1 MELYF
6 DDDASLAWRWTRSH
20 RKSKKVESG
29 LIMEKVAT
37 FAILGDSAASGVG
50 DSDKNGVTKGWGYYL
65 AKHFQ
70 DPLVY
75 INLSRPG
82 AQSAEVLEDQLP
94 KALVFKPDIAAVIV
108 GGNDALRNGFDPN
121 KLHQNLRATIL
132 ELKKSGAEVLLL
144 QLHDPTQI
152 VPLPRLLARVLSR
165 RINAVNR
172 VIHSVGREFNAQIL
186 LTRSIQ
192 DIYERK
198 VWHVDRMHPSKYGHQ
213 LMATH
218 FREILLRRNWQIDPI
233 IIEPTPITSK
243 KSSVKWMLRNGTPW
257 FFKRSFDLFPAALLL
272 MSIEFFKIIFM
283 RQTNELGTIY
293 YPEFS
298 PQSHWDLQ
306 EVNEARVS

>member
-1 MELYF
+1 
-6 DDDASLAWRWTRSH
+6 
-20 RKSKKVESG
+20 
-29 LIMEKVAT
+29 MEKVAT

-50 DSDKNGVTKGWGYYL
+50 DSDKNGVTRGWGYYL

-75 INLSRPG
+75 VNLSRPG
-82 AQSAEVLEDQLP
+82 AQSGEVLEDQLP

-144 QLHDPTQI
+144 QLHDPSRI
-152 VPLPRLLARVLSR
+152 VPLPRLLARVLCR

-213 LMATH
+213 IMATH
-218 FREILLRRNWQIDPI
+218 FREILLRCNWRIDPI
-233 IIEPTPITSK
+233 SLEETPITSK
-243 KSSVKWMLRNGTPW
+243 KSSMIWMLRNGTPW

-272 MSIEFFKIIFM
+272 MGIELFKIVFK
-283 RQTNELGTIY
+283 RQGNELGTMY

>member
-1 MELYF
+1 ME
-6 DDDASLAWRWTRSH
+6 S
-20 RKSKKVESG
+20 
-29 LIMEKVAT
+29 VAT

-50 DSDKNGVTKGWGYYL
+50 DSDKNGVTRGWGYYL

-75 INLSRPG
+75 VNLSRPG

-94 KALVFKPDIAAVIV
+94 KALMFKPDIAAVIV

-121 KLHQNLRATIL
+121 KLHQNLRATIS

-218 FREILLRRNWQIDPI
+218 FREILLRRNWR
-233 IIEPTPITSK
+233 IEPITIEETPATSK
-243 KSSVKWMLRNGTPW
+243 KSKMLWMLKNGTPW

-272 MSIEFFKIIFM
+272 MSIEFFKMIFV
-283 RQTNELGTIY
+283 RQANELGTMY

>member
-1 MELYF
+1 ME
-6 DDDASLAWRWTRSH
+6 S
-20 RKSKKVESG
+20 
-29 LIMEKVAT
+29 VAT

-50 DSDKNGVTKGWGYYL
+50 DSDKNGVTRGWGYYL

-94 KALVFKPDIAAVIV
+94 KALMFKPDIAAVIV

-121 KLHQNLRATIL
+121 KLHQNLRATIS

-165 RINAVNR
+165 RINVVNR

-218 FREILLRRNWQIDPI
+218 FREILLRRNWR
-233 IIEPTPITSK
+233 IEPITIEETPATSK
-243 KSSVKWMLRNGTPW
+243 KSKMLWMLKNGTPW

-272 MSIEFFKIIFM
+272 MSIEFFKMIFV
-283 RQTNELGTIY
+283 RQANELGTMY

>member
-1 MELYF
+1 MEN
-6 DDDASLAWRWTRSH
+6 
-20 RKSKKVESG
+20 
-29 LIMEKVAT
+29 VAT

-50 DSDKNGVTKGWGYYL
+50 DSDKNGVTRGWGYYL

-121 KLHQNLRATIL
+121 KLHRNLRFTIS

-213 LMATH
+213 LIATH

-233 IIEPTPITSK
+233 TIEATPVTSK
-243 KSSVKWMLRNGTPW
+243 KTSVLWMLRNGTPW

-272 MSIEFFKIIFM
+272 MSIEFFKIIFV
-283 RQTNELGTIY
+283 RQANELGTMY

>member
-1 MELYF
+1 ME
-6 DDDASLAWRWTRSH
+6 R
-20 RKSKKVESG
+20 
-29 LIMEKVAT
+29 VAT

-75 INLSRPG
+75 VNLSRPG

-94 KALVFKPDIAAVIV
+94 RALMFKPDIAAVIV

-121 KLHQNLRATIL
+121 KLHQNLRATIS
-132 ELKKSGAEVLLL
+132 ELKRSGAEVLLL

-152 VPLPRLLARVLSR
+152 VPLPKLLAQVLSR

-172 VIHSVGREFNAQIL
+172 VIHSIGREFNAQIL

-192 DIYERK
+192 DIYERR
-198 VWHVDRMHPSKYGHQ
+198 VWHIDRMHPSKYGHQ
-213 LMATH
+213 IMATH
-218 FREILLRRNWQIDPI
+218 FREILLRRNWKIDPI
-233 IIEPTPITSK
+233 AIEETPATSK
-243 KSSVKWMLRNGTPW
+243 KASIIWMLRNGTPW
-257 FFKRSFDLFPAALLL
+257 FFKRSFDLFPAAIFL
-272 MSIEFFKIIFM
+272 MGIEIFKTVFRRHVDEI
-283 RQTNELGTIY
+283 GTMY

>member
-1 MELYF
+1 MNE
-6 DDDASLAWRWTRSH
+6 
-20 RKSKKVESG
+20 
-29 LIMEKVAT
+29 VAT

-50 DSDKNGVTKGWGYYL
+50 DSDKNGVTRGWGYHL

-75 INLSRPG
+75 VNLSRPG

-94 KALVFKPDIAAVIV
+94 KALAFKPDIAAVIV

-121 KLHQNLRATIL
+121 KLHQNLRTTIS
-132 ELKKSGAEVLLL
+132 ELKKSGSEVLLL
-144 QLHDPTQI
+144 QLHDPTRI

-192 DIYERK
+192 NIYERR

-218 FREILLRRNWQIDPI
+218 FREILLRCNWRIDPI
-233 IIEPTPITSK
+233 VIEETPITSK
-243 KSSVKWMLRNGTPW
+243 KSSVIWMLRNGTPW

-272 MSIEFFKIIFM
+272 MSIELFKIIFK
-283 RQTNELGTIY
+283 RQSNEVGTMY

>member
-1 MELYF
+1 M
-6 DDDASLAWRWTRSH
+6 
-20 RKSKKVESG
+20 
-29 LIMEKVAT
+29 
-37 FAILGDSAASGVG
+37 
-50 DSDKNGVTKGWGYYL
+50 
-65 AKHFQ
+65 
-70 DPLVY
+70 
-75 INLSRPG
+75 
-82 AQSAEVLEDQLP
+82 
-94 KALVFKPDIAAVIV
+94 FKPDIAAVIV

-121 KLHQNLRATIL
+121 KLHQNLRATIS

-152 VPLPRLLARVLSR
+152 VPLPRLLAQVLSR

-172 VIHSVGREFNAQIL
+172 VIHSIGREFNAQIL

-213 LMATH
+213 IMATH
-218 FREILLRRNWQIDPI
+218 FREILLRRNWEIDPI
-233 IIEPTPITSK
+233 TIEETPVASK
-243 KSSVKWMLRNGTPW
+243 KASIIWMLRNGTPW
-257 FFKRSFDLFPAALLL
+257 FFKRSFDLFPAAIFL
-272 MSIEFFKIIFM
+272 MSIEIFKTVFRRHTDEI
-283 RQTNELGTIY
+283 GTLY

>member
-1 MELYF
+1 ME
-6 DDDASLAWRWTRSH
+6 S
-20 RKSKKVESG
+20 
-29 LIMEKVAT
+29 VAT

-50 DSDKNGVTKGWGYYL
+50 DSDKNGVTRGWGYYL

-94 KALVFKPDIAAVIV
+94 KALMFKPDIAAVIV
-108 GGNDALRNGFDPN
+108 GGNDALRNGFDPD
-121 KLHQNLRATIL
+121 KLHQNLRATIS

-218 FREILLRRNWQIDPI
+218 FREILLRRNWR
-233 IIEPTPITSK
+233 IEPITIEETPVTSK
-243 KSSVKWMLRNGTPW
+243 KSKVVWMLKNGTPW

-272 MSIEFFKIIFM
+272 MSIEFFKMIFV
-283 RQTNELGTIY
+283 RQANELGTMY

>member
-1 MELYF
+1 ME
-6 DDDASLAWRWTRSH
+6 S
-20 RKSKKVESG
+20 
-29 LIMEKVAT
+29 VAT

-94 KALVFKPDIAAVIV
+94 KALIFKPDIAAVIV

-121 KLHQNLRATIL
+121 KLHQNLRATIS

-144 QLHDPTQI
+144 QLHDPTLI

-213 LMATH
+213 LIATH

-233 IIEPTPITSK
+233 TIEATLSTSK
-243 KSSVKWMLRNGTPW
+243 KSKVVWMLKNGTPW

-283 RQTNELGTIY
+283 RQAHELGTLY

>member
-1 MELYF
+1 
-6 DDDASLAWRWTRSH
+6 
-20 RKSKKVESG
+20 
-29 LIMEKVAT
+29 MEKVAT

-50 DSDKNGVTKGWGYYL
+50 DSDKNGITKGWGYYL

-121 KLHQNLRATIL
+121 KLHQNLRATIS
-132 ELKKSGAEVLLL
+132 ELKRSGAEVLLL

-152 VPLPRLLARVLSR
+152 VPLPKLLARVLTR

-172 VIHSVGREFNAQIL
+172 VIHSVGHEFNAQIL
-186 LTRSIQ
+186 LTRSIE

-198 VWHVDRMHPSKYGHQ
+198 VWHIDRMHPSKYGHQ
-213 LMATH
+213 IMATH

-233 IIEPTPITSK
+233 AIEETPLTSK
-243 KSSVKWMLRNGTPW
+243 KSSIFWMLRNGTPW
-257 FFKRSFDLFPAALLL
+257 FFKRSFDLFPAALIL
-272 MSIEFFKIIFM
+272 MSVELVKIIFV
-283 RQTNELGTIY
+283 RRADELGTMY

-298 PQSHWDLQ
+298 PQSQWDLQ
-306 EVNEARVS
+306 EVNEERVS

>member
-1 MELYF
+1 
-6 DDDASLAWRWTRSH
+6 
-20 RKSKKVESG
+20 
-29 LIMEKVAT
+29 MEKVAT

-50 DSDKNGVTKGWGYYL
+50 DSDKNGVTRGWGYYL

-75 INLSRPG
+75 VNLSRPG

-144 QLHDPTQI
+144 QLHDPSRI
-152 VPLPRLLARVLSR
+152 VPLPRLLARVLCR

-192 DIYERK
+192 EIYERK

-213 LMATH
+213 IMATH
-218 FREILLRRNWQIDPI
+218 FREILLRCNWRIDPI
-233 IIEPTPITSK
+233 SIEETPITSK
-243 KSSVKWMLRNGTPW
+243 KSSMIWMLRNGTPW

-272 MSIEFFKIIFM
+272 MGIELFKIVFK
-283 RQTNELGTIY
+283 RQDNELGTMY

>member
-1 MELYF
+1 ME
-6 DDDASLAWRWTRSH
+6 R
-20 RKSKKVESG
+20 
-29 LIMEKVAT
+29 VAT

-70 DPLVY
+70 NPLVY
-75 INLSRPG
+75 VNLSRPG

-94 KALVFKPDIAAVIV
+94 RALMFKPDIAAVIV

-121 KLHQNLRATIL
+121 KLHHNLRATIS
-132 ELKKSGAEVLLL
+132 ELKRSGAEVLLL

-152 VPLPRLLARVLSR
+152 VPLPKLLAQVLTR

-172 VIHSVGREFNAQIL
+172 VIHSIGREFNAQIL

-192 DIYERK
+192 DIYERR
-198 VWHVDRMHPSKYGHQ
+198 VWHIDRMHPSKYGHQ
-213 LMATH
+213 IMATH
-218 FREILLRRNWQIDPI
+218 FREILLRRNWKIDPI
-233 IIEPTPITSK
+233 AIEETSATSK
-243 KSSVKWMLRNGTPW
+243 KASIAWMLRNGTPW
-257 FFKRSFDLFPAALLL
+257 FFKRSFDLFPAAIFL
-272 MSIEFFKIIFM
+272 MSVEIFKTVFRRHSDEI
-283 RQTNELGTIY
+283 GTMY

>member
-1 MELYF
+1 ME
-6 DDDASLAWRWTRSH
+6 S
-20 RKSKKVESG
+20 
-29 LIMEKVAT
+29 VAT

-50 DSDKNGVTKGWGYYL
+50 DSDKNGVTRGWGYYL

-94 KALVFKPDIAAVIV
+94 KALMFRPDIAAVIV

-121 KLHQNLRATIL
+121 KLHQNLRATIS

-218 FREILLRRNWQIDPI
+218 FREILLRRNWR
-233 IIEPTPITSK
+233 IEPITIEETPVTSK
-243 KSSVKWMLRNGTPW
+243 KSKVVWMLKNGTPW

-272 MSIEFFKIIFM
+272 MSVEFFKIIFM
-283 RQTNELGTIY
+283 RRANELGTLY

>member
-1 MELYF
+1 
-6 DDDASLAWRWTRSH
+6 
-20 RKSKKVESG
+20 
-29 LIMEKVAT
+29 
-37 FAILGDSAASGVG
+37 
-50 DSDKNGVTKGWGYYL
+50 
-65 AKHFQ
+65 
-70 DPLVY
+70 
-75 INLSRPG
+75 
-82 AQSAEVLEDQLP
+82 VLEDQLP

-121 KLHQNLRATIL
+121 KLHQNLRSTIS
-132 ELKKSGAEVLLL
+132 ELKKSGAQVLLL

-213 LMATH
+213 LMAAH
-218 FREILLRRNWQIDPI
+218 FREILLRCNWRIDPI
-233 IIEPTPITSK
+233 TMEETPATSK
-243 KSSVKWMLRNGTPW
+243 KSSIVWMLRNGTPW
-257 FFKRSFDLFPAALLL
+257 FFKRSFDLFPAAVLL
-272 MSIEFFKIIFM
+272 MSIELLKIIFM
-283 RQTNELGTIY
+283 RQANEIGTMY

>member
-1 MELYF
+1 ME
-6 DDDASLAWRWTRSH
+6 R
-20 RKSKKVESG
+20 
-29 LIMEKVAT
+29 VAT

-75 INLSRPG
+75 VNLSRPG

-94 KALVFKPDIAAVIV
+94 RALMFKPDIAAVIV

-121 KLHQNLRATIL
+121 KLHQNLRATIS
-132 ELKKSGAEVLLL
+132 ELKRSGAEVLLL

-152 VPLPRLLARVLSR
+152 VPLPKLLAQVLTR

-172 VIHSVGREFNAQIL
+172 VIHSIGREFNAQIL

-192 DIYERK
+192 DIYERR
-198 VWHVDRMHPSKYGHQ
+198 VWHIDRMHPSKFGHQ
-213 LMATH
+213 IMATH
-218 FREILLRRNWQIDPI
+218 FREILLRRNWKIDPI
-233 IIEPTPITSK
+233 AIEETSATSK
-243 KSSVKWMLRNGTPW
+243 KASIAWMLRNGTPW
-257 FFKRSFDLFPAALLL
+257 FFKRSFDLFPAAIFL
-272 MSIEFFKIIFM
+272 MSIEIFKTVFRRHADEI
-283 RQTNELGTIY
+283 GTMY

>member
-1 MELYF
+1 ME
-6 DDDASLAWRWTRSH
+6 S
-20 RKSKKVESG
+20 
-29 LIMEKVAT
+29 VAT

-50 DSDKNGVTKGWGYYL
+50 DSDKNGVTRGWGYYL

-94 KALVFKPDIAAVIV
+94 KALMFKPDIAAVIV
-108 GGNDALRNGFDPN
+108 GGNDALRNGFDPD
-121 KLHQNLRATIL
+121 KLHQNLRATIS

-218 FREILLRRNWQIDPI
+218 FREILLRRNWR
-233 IIEPTPITSK
+233 IEPITIEETPATSK
-243 KSSVKWMLRNGTPW
+243 KSKMLWMLKNGTPW
-257 FFKRSFDLFPAALLL
+257 FFKRSFDLFPAAVLL
-272 MSIEFFKIIFM
+272 MSIEFFKMIFV
-283 RQTNELGTIY
+283 RQANELGTMY

>member
-1 MELYF
+1 ME
-6 DDDASLAWRWTRSH
+6 S
-20 RKSKKVESG
+20 
-29 LIMEKVAT
+29 VAT

-50 DSDKNGVTKGWGYYL
+50 DSDKNGVTRGWGYYL

-94 KALVFKPDIAAVIV
+94 KALMFKPDIAAVIV

-121 KLHQNLRATIL
+121 KLHQNLRATIS

-218 FREILLRRNWQIDPI
+218 FREILLRRNWR
-233 IIEPTPITSK
+233 IEPIAIEETPVTSK
-243 KSSVKWMLRNGTPW
+243 KSKMLWMLKNGTPW
-257 FFKRSFDLFPAALLL
+257 FFKRSFDLFPAAILL
-272 MSIEFFKIIFM
+272 MSIEFFKMIFV
-283 RQTNELGTIY
+283 RQANELGTMY

>member
-1 MELYF
+1 ME
-6 DDDASLAWRWTRSH
+6 S
-20 RKSKKVESG
+20 
-29 LIMEKVAT
+29 VAT

-50 DSDKNGVTKGWGYYL
+50 DSDKNGVTRGWGYYL

-94 KALVFKPDIAAVIV
+94 KALIFKPDIAAVIV
-108 GGNDALRNGFDPN
+108 GGNDALRNGFDPD
-121 KLHQNLRATIL
+121 KLHQNLRATIS

-218 FREILLRRNWQIDPI
+218 FREILLRRNWR
-233 IIEPTPITSK
+233 IEPITIEETPATSK
-243 KSSVKWMLRNGTPW
+243 KSKMLWMLKNGTPW

-272 MSIEFFKIIFM
+272 MSIEFFKMIFV
-283 RQTNELGTIY
+283 RQANELGTMY

>member
-1 MELYF
+1 ME
-6 DDDASLAWRWTRSH
+6 R
-20 RKSKKVESG
+20 
-29 LIMEKVAT
+29 VAT

-75 INLSRPG
+75 VNLSRPG

-94 KALVFKPDIAAVIV
+94 RALMFKPDIAAVIV

-121 KLHQNLRATIL
+121 KLHQNLRATIS
-132 ELKKSGAEVLLL
+132 ELKRSGAEVLLL

-152 VPLPRLLARVLSR
+152 VPLPKLLAQVLTR

-172 VIHSVGREFNAQIL
+172 VIHSIGREFNAQIL

-192 DIYERK
+192 DIYERR
-198 VWHVDRMHPSKYGHQ
+198 VWHIDRMHPSKFGHQ
-213 LMATH
+213 IMATH
-218 FREILLRRNWQIDPI
+218 FREILLRRNWKIDPI
-233 IIEPTPITSK
+233 AIEETPATSK
-243 KSSVKWMLRNGTPW
+243 KASFAWMLRNGSPW
-257 FFKRSFDLFPAALLL
+257 FFKRSFDLFPAAIFL
-272 MSIEFFKIIFM
+272 MSIEIFKTVFRRHADEI
-283 RQTNELGTIY
+283 GTMY

>member
-1 MELYF
+1 ME
-6 DDDASLAWRWTRSH
+6 S
-20 RKSKKVESG
+20 
-29 LIMEKVAT
+29 VAT

-50 DSDKNGVTKGWGYYL
+50 DSDKNGVTRGWGYYL

-94 KALVFKPDIAAVIV
+94 KALMFKPDIAAVIV
-108 GGNDALRNGFDPN
+108 GGNDALRNGFDPD
-121 KLHQNLRATIL
+121 KLHQNLRATIS

-218 FREILLRRNWQIDPI
+218 FREILLRRNWR
-233 IIEPTPITSK
+233 IEPITIEETPATSK
-243 KSSVKWMLRNGTPW
+243 KSKMLWMLKNGTPW

-272 MSIEFFKIIFM
+272 MSIELFKMIFV
-283 RQTNELGTIY
+283 RQANELGTMY

>member
-1 MELYF
+1 ME
-6 DDDASLAWRWTRSH
+6 R
-20 RKSKKVESG
+20 
-29 LIMEKVAT
+29 VAT

-50 DSDKNGVTKGWGYYL
+50 DSDKNGVTRGWGYYL

-75 INLSRPG
+75 VNLSRPG

-108 GGNDALRNGFDPN
+108 GGNDALRNGFDPS
-121 KLHQNLRATIL
+121 KLHQNLRATIS

-144 QLHDPTQI
+144 QLHDPTRI
-152 VPLPRLLARVLSR
+152 VPLPKLLAQVLSR
-165 RINAVNR
+165 RVNAVNR

-198 VWHVDRMHPSKYGHQ
+198 VWHIDRMHPSKYGHQ
-213 LMATH
+213 IMATH
-218 FREILLRRNWQIDPI
+218 FREILLRRNWKIDPI
-233 IIEPTPITSK
+233 AIEETPVTSK
-243 KSSVKWMLRNGTPW
+243 KSSIIWMLRNGAPW
-257 FFKRSFDLFPAALLL
+257 FFKRSFDLFPAALIL
-272 MSIEFFKIIFM
+272 MAVELVKVIF
-283 RQTNELGTIY
+283 RLNADELGTMY

-298 PQSHWDLQ
+298 PQSQWDLQ
-306 EVNEARVS
+306 EVNEERVS

>member
-1 MELYF
+1 ME
-6 DDDASLAWRWTRSH
+6 R
-20 RKSKKVESG
+20 
-29 LIMEKVAT
+29 VAT

-50 DSDKNGVTKGWGYYL
+50 DSDKNGVTRGWGYYL

-75 INLSRPG
+75 VNLSRPG

-94 KALVFKPDIAAVIV
+94 KALMFKPDIAAVIV

-121 KLHQNLRATIL
+121 KLHQNLRTTID
-132 ELKKSGAEVLLL
+132 ELKKSGAEILLL
-144 QLHDPTQI
+144 QLHDPTRI
-152 VPLPRLLARVLSR
+152 VPLPKLLAQVLCRRV
-165 RINAVNR
+165 NAVNR

-198 VWHVDRMHPSKYGHQ
+198 VWHIDRMHPSKYGHQ
-213 LMATH
+213 IMATH
-218 FREILLRRNWQIDPI
+218 FREILLRRNWKIDPI
-233 IIEPTPITSK
+233 AIEETPVTSK
-243 KSSVKWMLRNGTPW
+243 KASMMWMLRNGTPW
-257 FFKRSFDLFPAALLL
+257 FFKRSFDLFPAAIFL
-272 MSIEFFKIIFM
+272 MSIEIFKIVF
-283 RQTNELGTIY
+283 RRHTDEAGTLY

>member
-1 MELYF
+1 ME
-6 DDDASLAWRWTRSH
+6 S
-20 RKSKKVESG
+20 
-29 LIMEKVAT
+29 VAT

-50 DSDKNGVTKGWGYYL
+50 DSDKNGVTRGWGYYL

-75 INLSRPG
+75 VNLSRPG

-94 KALVFKPDIAAVIV
+94 KALMFRPDIAAVIV

-121 KLHQNLRATIL
+121 KLHQNLRATIS

-213 LMATH
+213 IMATH
-218 FREILLRRNWQIDPI
+218 FREILLRRNWR
-233 IIEPTPITSK
+233 IEPITIEETPVTSK
-243 KSSVKWMLRNGTPW
+243 KSKVVWMLKNGTPW

-272 MSIEFFKIIFM
+272 MSVEFFKIIFV
-283 RQTNELGTIY
+283 RRANELGTMY

>member
-1 MELYF
+1 MEN
-6 DDDASLAWRWTRSH
+6 
-20 RKSKKVESG
+20 
-29 LIMEKVAT
+29 VAT

-50 DSDKNGVTKGWGYYL
+50 DSDKNGVTRGWGYYL

-121 KLHQNLRATIL
+121 KLHQNLRFTIS

-213 LMATH
+213 LIATH

-233 IIEPTPITSK
+233 TIEATPITSK
-243 KSSVKWMLRNGTPW
+243 KSSVLWMLRNGTPW

-272 MSIEFFKIIFM
+272 MSIEFFKIIFV
-283 RQTNELGTIY
+283 RQANELGTMY